1 MRGPRRPLRHEVTM
15 TLDAKKIKDRANLD
29 VLMHVPL
36 SVTAELG
43 SCKMEVAEVL
53 KLGAGSII
61 ELDRLAGGPVD
72 LLVNNKLIA
81 RGEVVAVDENSGGH
95 ITEPVP
101 R

>member
-1 MRGPRRPLRHEVTM
+1 M
-15 TLDAKKIKDRANLD
+15 TIDAKKIKDRANLD

-43 SCKMEVAEVL
+43 TCKMEVAEVL

-81 RGEVVAVDENSGGH
+81 RGEVVAVDENFGVRV
-95 ITEPVP
+95 TELISRPI
-101 R
+101 